1 MLSPIAARGRLVPIW
16 LIGTLLLASCAPA
29 VPGSSAGSTPLP
41 PAAAAPKPTPAAAT
55 SGSTSVV
62 LADFAE
68 PALLNPAL
76 STESPRVSHLI
87 FDSLVQADP
96 RTGVAT
102 GSLAEKWEQ
111 SADGLTYTFH
121 LRPNLKWSDG
131 QPLTADDA
139 RFTFDL
145 IRDPKI
151 ASPFKSNFDLVT
163 AVDVPD
169 PLTVRLTLSAPS
181 CPFLLNSMTQ
191 GLLPKHALANSPDL
205 LKDDFN
211 TNPTTGSGPFVF
223 KERQK
228 ADRITLVAN
237 PNYWQGKPKFDQW
250 IFKTVADST
259 AEVLQLK
266 SGEVDYAVVV
276 PEALDELQQAGLDV
290 KSYVPLV
297 TEYIG
302 YNLKRPL
309 FEDVRVRQALTY
321 AIDRKQIVQQ
331 VLFGQGLVAYSPI
344 PSVSWAFNPN
354 LPAYDYDP
362 ERARQLLADAGW
374 APDAAGVLRK
384 DGQPFQFKLET
395 NAGNK
400 VREADIVIAQAQF
413 KKLGIDVQTNVLEL
427 SAFNQKV
434 KTQHD
439 FDAVVAQPTR
449 AIDPDQT
456 PGWASTSYPNGQNF
470 VAYSNPDVDQLLR
483 QAATLPGC
491 GQQERQQ
498 LYARVQEILAQ
509 DQPVTQLYSRK
520 TTLAVSKRI
529 QGFDP
534 SPWAG
539 DEFGIQNWLV
549 TSR

>member
-1 MLSPIAARGRLVPIW
+1 MLSPIATRGRLVPIW
-16 LIGTLLLASCAPA
+16 LIGLILVAGCAPA
-29 VPGSSAGSTPLP
+29 APGTSPGSTSLA
-41 PAAAAPKPTPAAAT
+41 PAAAAPKATTPAASA
-55 SGSTSVV
+55 STSVV

-96 RTGVAT
+96 KTGVAT

-131 QPLTADDA
+131 QPLSADGA

-191 GLLPKHALANSPDL
+191 GLLPKHVLASSPDV

-211 TNPTTGSGPFVF
+211 INPTTGSGPFVF

-228 ADRITLVAN
+228 GDRITLAAN
-237 PNYWQGKPKFDQW
+237 PNYWRGKPKFDQW

-266 SGEVDYAVVV
+266 TGEVDYAVVQ
-276 PEALDELQQAGLDV
+276 PDALPELQQAGLDV

-331 VLFGQGLVAYSPI
+331 VLFGQGLVSYSPI

-354 LPAYDYDP
+354 LPAYDYDLD
-362 ERARQLLADAGW
+362 RARQLLADAGW
-374 APDAAGVLRK
+374 TPDADGVLRK

-439 FDAVVAQPTR
+439 FDAVVAQPNR

-456 PGWASTSYPNGQNF
+456 AAWASNSYPNGQNF
-470 VAYSNPDVDQLLR
+470 VGYSNPDVDQLLR

-509 DQPVTQLYSRK
+509 EQPVTQLYSRN
-520 TTLAVSKRI
+520 TTLAVNKRI

-539 DEFGIQNWLV
+539 DEFNIQNWV
-549 TSR
+549 IAPR